1 MGRTPRGLGWV
12 DREQRARV
20 AWAGDWKE
28 LDIQLWVFLFVT
40 GKLAD
45 PILAGGHRQRA
56 ICMSAG
62 LKVLAQ
68 KIPEGLVTGSFP
80 VSCQVAAP
88 SGSARKKTSPKV
100 PPACAENKWRFSADD
115 LQKIKYYL
123 EEEHFP
129 SDTASKTPGQMLQL
143 LSVALEPALQQFSAL
158 LCSLRQMARRGR
170 GFSKLSEKIH
180 QNLCYGDRRGLEIW
194 HSYMMAKPWA
204 CWG

>member
-1 MGRTPRGLGWV
+1 
-12 DREQRARV
+12 
-20 AWAGDWKE
+20 
-28 LDIQLWVFLFVT
+28 
-40 GKLAD
+40 
-45 PILAGGHRQRA
+45 
-56 ICMSAG
+56 MSAG

-170 GFSKLSEKIH
+170 GFF
-180 QNLCYGDRRGLEIW
+180 
-194 HSYMMAKPWA
+194 
-204 CWG
+204 